1 MNTQLKEI
9 HDEIVRMDRDLTT
22 WMASPEAT
30 DEDRSRMSAKRA
42 VLSDLLSFVDSRP
55 ETEIEMPK
63 SVICKETL
71 EAYLEN
77 AINQQQRVVLI
88 YVQDKCFEGGKL
100 NAYKEILEDVKRC
113 SYGKCRYV
121 PGGRK
126 KGFP

>member
-22 WMASPEAT
+22 GMASPEAT
-30 DEDRSRMSAKRA
+30 DEDLSRMSAKRA
-42 VLSDLLSFVDSRP
+42 ILSDLLSFVDSRP

-77 AINQQQRVVLI
+77 TINQQQRVVLI

-100 NAYKEILEDVKRC
+100 AAYKEILEDVK
-113 SYGKCRYV
+113 KM
-121 PGGRK
+121 
-126 KGFP
+126 